1 MFAKFEYWQSEE
13 DAQWYFQLRAPY
25 NGIIIQSA
33 GYMTKEECLE
43 GIDQVRRYA
52 DIAIVTQS
60 PMVSIV

>member
-1 MFAKFEYWQSEE
+1 MLAKFEYWQSEE
-13 DAQWYFQLRAPY
+13 DEQWYFHLRAPR

-33 GYMTKEECLE
+33 GYTSRDECLE

-60 PMVSIV
+60 PMVSII